1 MRTEKEKEMER
12 IKEATGATIR
22 PEDFAYETVFYASDF
37 GASPEKSAVENTKAI
52 NLAIKKASSCG
63 GATVVISKGEYRTY
77 TIELKSHVHLQ

>member
-63 GATVVISKGEYRTY
+63 GATVVISKGEYRTP
-77 TIELKSHVHLQ
+77 IQLS